1 MTEECRY
8 LTFVILD
15 LDPHV
20 KAGIVLGKQDKIIV
34 IVVNILKILI
44 LWDFVPIE
52 RQ

>member
-34 IVVNILKILI
+34 IVVNILI